1 LRAEY
6 TAWVARN
13 AEIRGTSRALVGM
26 TRPGATEIRRSLRAG
41 EVMLEYMVT
50 PDRLL
55 IFVVT
60 PDTMRVHSVEEGAE
74 RLTSRV
80 QLARELLRKRDGEEE
95 AQGVLRALF
104 DIVLGPAEQSGAL
117 REAKRLIV
125 VPHGIL
131 TYLPFAALADSAGYV
146 AERFVLLHLPTSAA
160 LPALRTP
167 ESSTRPLPAAA
178 VFAPIPRA
186 LPATRGEAQA
196 VARVL
201 AGAET
206 HIGSRAT
213 ERRFRAA
220 LQRGGIVHVASH
232 ATLNSRNPL
241 FSHIELA
248 GKATGVSIDNG
259 RLEAHELL
267 GLRIDA
273 ALVFL
278 SGCETAM
285 GGSAATS
292 ANRATAPPP
301 TSTAA
306 SRRALSSAASA
317 SPITSRWS
325 VRRSPTASS
334 RSNWSAS
341 CPRR

>member
-1 LRAEY
+1 
-6 TAWVARN
+6 
-13 AEIRGTSRALVGM
+13 
-26 TRPGATEIRRSLRAG
+26 
-41 EVMLEYMVT
+41 
-50 PDRLL
+50 
-55 IFVVT
+55 
-60 PDTMRVHSVEEGAE
+60 
-74 RLTSRV
+74 
-80 QLARELLRKRDGEEE
+80 
-95 AQGVLRALF
+95 LRALF

-278 SGCETAM
+278 SGCETAIGGSWATRFDSGEDYAAIAQTLLYAGARNVVATLWRIDDDGAAEFAKLFYEALRGGGYAEAIATAQRKLLADPKYRSPYFWAAYQVM
-285 GGSAATS
+285 GGGGGGGGQA
-292 ANRATAPPP
+292 
-301 TSTAA
+301 
-306 SRRALSSAASA
+306 SSAANSA
-317 SPITSRWS
+317 GR
-325 VRRSPTASS
+325 VR
-334 RSNWSAS
+334 
-341 CPRR
+341 